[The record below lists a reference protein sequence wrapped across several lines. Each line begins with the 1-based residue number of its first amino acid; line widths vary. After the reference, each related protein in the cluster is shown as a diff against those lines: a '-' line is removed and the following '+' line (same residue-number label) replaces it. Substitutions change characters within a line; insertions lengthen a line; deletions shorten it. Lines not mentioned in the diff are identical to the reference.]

1 MTNLQIRTQII
12 NRPKQEFTIVTENE
26 FNQKVEATLSAIED
40 GLDNCD
46 ADLDWD
52 FTAGILTIDCADDS
66 QSRDSQVIINRQG
79 PTQQIW
85 VAARSGG
92 YHFDYQAN
100 EDCWKQGEL
109 ELFALLNQALSEQSG
124 ETVQLD

>member
-1 MTNLQIRTQII
+1 
-12 NRPKQEFTIVTENE
+12 VTENE

-85 VAARSGG
+85 GAARSGG
-92 YHFDYQAN
+92 YHFDYQAD